1 MKGLWYILAGTLSGM
16 LAGMGMGG
24 GTLLI
29 PVLTL
34 LLGVGQHQSQGVNML
49 SFLPAALV
57 ALYIHGK
64 EGRVALKTSWPIML
78 SGVAGAAL
86 GAFGAASLQAACLK
100 KIFGAFLLL
109 LGFLQWRK
117 P

>member
-1 MKGLWYILAGTLSGM
+1 MSGLWYILAGGLSGL

-29 PVLTL
+29 PILTL
-34 LLGVGQHQSQGVNML
+34 FLGVGQHQAQGVNML

-57 ALYIHGK
+57 ALYIHRK
-64 EGRVALKTSWPIML
+64 EGRVALKTTWPIIL
-78 SGVAGAAL
+78 AGLVGAVLGALAAAAL
-86 GAFGAASLQAACLK
+86 EADWLK
-100 KIFGAFLLL
+100 KVFGAFLLF
-109 LGFLQWRK
+109 LGILQWRR